1 MAGFVLS
8 LGGTANSGFSG
19 VRSYAGRGAENLNPL
34 NPLFAVPALKE
45 IQRKSHPDDII
56 VAGSRYL
63 RKLDSTRVQ
72 LGQGSPHFRR
82 DDLVCF
88 AVKDANLRDLI
99 LRENRFQRNQVVEP
113 VPEKAPKRDADLCS
127 DHIVHGGEG
136 RKHQNFADGV
146 FGCELE
152 GGSPSKRVSEDAQST
167 GVKFPMLLFQK
178 SLERTFR
185 VLQDRLRIWSSF
197 TKSVAWVVDQ

>member
-1 MAGFVLS
+1 M
-8 LGGTANSGFSG
+8 
-19 VRSYAGRGAENLNPL
+19 
-34 NPLFAVPALKE
+34 
-45 IQRKSHPDDII
+45 
-56 VAGSRYL
+56 AGSRYL
-63 RKLDSTRVQ
+63 RKLDPTRVQ

-113 VPEKAPKRDADLCS
+113 VPEKAPKRDGDLCS
-127 DHIVHGGEG
+127 DHILHGGEG

-152 GGSPSKRVSEDAQST
+152 GGSDEVLCGAYTTSLIMAFCAAIDFGVNPRETRPRSRV
-167 GVKFPMLLFQK
+167 
-178 SLERTFR
+178 
-185 VLQDRLRIWSSF
+185 WSGGSM
-197 TKSVAWVVDQ
+197 TWKLGCGRAPPRAGARDVSPLWPWSCNC